1 MGCVKNVIQTA
12 DVFAAALEHC
22 NRDSALELMQQ
33 VMQLT
38 EAANHETNVT
48 LTTQI
53 NTVRNDLQIAINTVS
68 NRADQALAAAKILEG
83 AEIDQLIQAFKDF
96 IGTEGIQQLIQDSM
110 VSICGKNYQLG
121 SVLETLAR
129 ADRDA
134 KVELL
139 HNAMGTELT
148 GVRYTLTDGVEI
160 TLDAQVVFDNATGLQ
175 MYNFSTND
183 WRGLPASFN
192 CTYRRMQT
200 NLTYF
205 GRVLN
210 SVKWLP
216 ISHTNLVFDLCGKFK
231 PEVPITPDKLVPDLS
246 NLSTIHASQSTSV
259 SASASSSASA
269 SASASSSSSSSSS
282 SSASSSSSSSS
293 TTTTTTTNTT
303 SGGDAGQGGSS
314 SGQP

>member
-68 NRADQALAAAKILEG
+68 NKADQALAAAKILEG

-129 ADRDA
+129 AEKSHA
-134 KVELL
+134 
-139 HNAMGTELT
+139 
-148 GVRYTLTDGVEI
+148 
-160 TLDAQVVFDNATGLQ
+160 
-175 MYNFSTND
+175 
-183 WRGLPASFN
+183 
-192 CTYRRMQT
+192 
-200 NLTYF
+200 
-205 GRVLN
+205 GR
-210 SVKWLP
+210 
-216 ISHTNLVFDLCGKFK
+216 F
-231 PEVPITPDKLVPDLS
+231 
-246 NLSTIHASQSTSV
+246 
-259 SASASSSASA
+259 
-269 SASASSSSSSSSS
+269 
-282 SSASSSSSSSS
+282 
-293 TTTTTTTNTT
+293 
-303 SGGDAGQGGSS
+303 GQGLESLS
-314 SGQP
+314 